1 MIKANP
7 ASPAPAMT
15 PTWGEPYYEGFC
27 ESFAPSIAGTVR
39 GAIWSFGWA
48 VPTDSNTSVADDTI
62 DTIGESGYG
71 RYGRRCRSFRYR
83 YAGPFALTLAGCAH
97 DQELSV
103 RYESRITSD
112 RDAVVCRYYERRLTQ
127 LYAEQAR
134 ATESEQRAA
143 LKSEVDARSASL
155 SSAV

>member
-1 MIKANP
+1 MMGYRVANFSNPANLSYSNHTVKSFYNGSGATAVGLPASGGAASPGVGNYLVIAASTMIKANP

-48 VPTDSNTSVADDTI
+48 VLTDSNTSVADDTI

-71 RYGRRCRSFRYR
+71 RYG
-83 YAGPFALTLAGCAH
+83 
-97 DQELSV
+97 Q
-103 RYESRITSD
+103 
-112 RDAVVCRYYERRLTQ
+112 AVQIILV
-127 LYAEQAR
+127 
-134 ATESEQRAA
+134 
-143 LKSEVDARSASL
+143 
-155 SSAV
+155 